1 MSLTNDCFKLLIS
14 SHLDNDDNEL
24 IDEMIHFL
32 KDSVNSTNVFL
43 ISFNGEQDRLDSSL
57 QQMIRFHN
65 SFFFISSN
73 HFFSDFTKV
82 NAYCCRS

>member
-1 MSLTNDCFKLLIS
+1 MSLTNVRFKLLIS

-65 SFFFISSN
+65 LFFLF
-73 HFFSDFTKV
+73 
-82 NAYCCRS
+82 